1 MLLRATNHWCTWT
14 GCLNNMCLSLSLLDF
29 AILLQSVRKHIT
41 ERESENFEYQ
51 TDFMQFFQELC
62 NNRKITKSAIITSDK
77 FMLDVRRNPRCIP
90 KNTPNT
96 DAVAQI
102 WKRLFSYFS
111 FYVFSTKKRIFI
123 FVQRYYIQKF
133 IYFSNL
139 KYF

>member
-1 MLLRATNHWCTWT
+1 
-14 GCLNNMCLSLSLLDF
+14 MCLSLSLLDF

-102 WKRLFSYFS
+102 
-111 FYVFSTKKRIFI
+111 
-123 FVQRYYIQKF
+123 
-133 IYFSNL
+133 
-139 KYF
+139 